1 MGTAADFMNSFFGAN
16 PHAKSGELSIEEL
29 NKLVGEYQRKINS
42 NPLDDFDG
50 LSPEQMNPLLYA
62 PFTPE
67 AILQFRK
74 DIDAHVNKAPFFKL
88 SELLLHEIKQAGQL
102 KLTVNGN
109 LPVRI
114 CELLCSQNLIH
125 WPYMKFVKRI
135 REEEIPYLWPLKQ
148 YLLDQ
153 GLVKK
158 RNNALSLTK
167 NGKNLLEGPQDIR
180 FIQIFNYLT
189 CRFHWGNFYHLQDEG
204 KYGQFGW
211 AYSLVLLS
219 KYGAR
224 PQKSEF
230 YSLKLIRAFEKE
242 LWDAQQQGKEDK
254 VIQEYHQAYEV
265 RFFEC
270 FADWFGLINIERT
283 RDHSISYFDQLSITK
298 SELFDQLFELKNKK

>member
-1 MGTAADFMNSFFGAN
+1 MDTAADFMDSFFAAN
-16 PHAKSGELSIEEL
+16 PHAKRGELSMEEL
-29 NKLVGEYQRKINS
+29 NKLVAEHQRKINS
-42 NPLDDFDG
+42 DPLDDFDG
-50 LSPEQMNPLLYA
+50 LSPEQMNLLLYA

-74 DIDAHVNKAPFFKL
+74 DIDVHVNKAPFFKL

-102 KLTVNGN
+102 KLTANGN

-125 WPYMKFVKRI
+125 WRYMQFVKRI

-148 YLLDQ
+148 YLIDQ

-167 NGKNLLEGPQDIR
+167 NGEKLLEGPQDIR

-189 CRFHWGNFYHLQDEG
+189 YRFHWGNFYHLQDEG
-204 KYGQFGW
+204 KCGQFGW

-219 KYGAR
+219 KYGAK

-230 YSLKLIRAFEKE
+230 YSLKLIRAFEEE
-242 LWDAQQQGKEDK
+242 LWDAHQKGKEGE
-254 VIQEYHQAYEV
+254 VIHEYHHAYEV

-270 FADWFGLINIERT
+270 FADWFGLVNIERNK
-283 RDHSISYFDQLSITK
+283 DYSISYFDQLSITK
-298 SELFDQLFELKNKK
+298 SELFDQLFEVKI